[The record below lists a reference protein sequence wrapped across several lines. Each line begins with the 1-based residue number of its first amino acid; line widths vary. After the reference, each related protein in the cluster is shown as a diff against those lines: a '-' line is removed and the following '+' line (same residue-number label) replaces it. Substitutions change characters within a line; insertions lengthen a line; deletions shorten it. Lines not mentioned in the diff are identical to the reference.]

1 MRLQVKDVK
10 LFFDVDGAKFR
21 PVGARM
27 HQVPTLL
34 LLHGGPGFD
43 HSEFKLGFAQLAN
56 IAQIIYLDHRG
67 NGRSDSG
74 STDHWNLETWADD
87 VRAFCDA
94 LEIERPIVLG
104 HSFGGIVA
112 MFYATRHPEHPAKL
126 ILASTSVHRVGERSY
141 SMFEKL
147 GGRRAR
153 AAAVEFWTN
162 PSKDSLKRYNQYCLP
177 LYNQRRL
184 PDGFYSRAIRN
195 PEMRLVFVEDE
206 LASAGIM
213 ERLAQV
219 VCPTLVLAGEKDPI
233 TPVEDAQEIVA
244 ALPSSLVQFECFEN
258 AGHHLFWD
266 RAESFFEKVR
276 SFMLSQPPRAST

>member
-1 MRLQVKDVK
+1 MRVQVRDVK
-10 LFFDVDGAKFR
+10 LFFDVEGTKFR
-21 PVGARM
+21 PVGAEM
-27 HQVPTLL
+27 QEVPTLL

-43 HSEFKLGFAQLAN
+43 HSEFKLGFSQLTD
-56 IAQIIYLDHRG
+56 IAQVVYLDLRA

-74 STDHWNLETWADD
+74 TKDHWNLITWADD

-94 LEIERPIVLG
+94 LEIEKPIVLG

-112 MFYATRHPEHPAKL
+112 MFYATRHPAHPHKL
-126 ILASTSVHRVGERSY
+126 ILASTSLHPIGERSY

-153 AAAVEFWTN
+153 AAAVDFWTC
-162 PSKDSLKRYNQYCLP
+162 PGRDTLKRYNELCLP
-177 LYNQRRL
+177 LYSQRRL

-206 LASAGIM
+206 LAAAGM
-213 ERLAQV
+213 MKHLTQV
-219 VCPTLVLAGEKDPI
+219 VCPTLVLAGENDPI
-233 TPVEDAQEIVA
+233 TPVADAQEIVD
-244 ALPSSLVQFECFEN
+244 ALPSRLVQFERFEN

-266 RAESFFEKVR
+266 RSEYFFERVR
-276 SFMLSQPPRAST
+276 KFITSLPLVS